1 MNVPGLLF
9 LVPLGVDS
17 GEDFNEEVFSS
28 FLDIRPSP
36 LLICL

>member
-1 MNVPGLLF
+1 
-9 LVPLGVDS
+9 LGVDS